1 MKNRMAK
8 TAPIALALILMVA
21 MAAGCPVPAP
31 VEVPPPPELLPRL
44 IIVGPP
50 GPMSVPLAYMVAHDR
65 LADIAEI
72 TELIIFK
79 DLDQLR
85 AIIAGKQA
93 DFVLM
98 PSNVAAVF
106 YNRGMDVQLLDISVW
121 SALFIISADS
131 TVGSIEDLKGE
142 KIAIPFKGGMPDILF
157 RYISERQGVDIARDF
172 EVFYAANPEHA
183 ARLLMAGEVDHA
195 LLPEPL
201 ATTALLRGE
210 GRFHRVIDISTEW
223 TNVVGGGIRTPMS
236 GTVALPSVQG
246 NPEVIQ
252 EFRKQFELAIAW
264 MLENPDEAGIL
275 AEEKLGFKAKAVSKS
290 LANITWDFVTAKD
303 AKDDLEA
310 FFGVM
315 YEFSPESIGG
325 RLPDDGFY
333 HGGL

>member
-1 MKNRMAK
+1 
-8 TAPIALALILMVA
+8 
-21 MAAGCPVPAP
+21 
-31 VEVPPPPELLPRL
+31 
-44 IIVGPP
+44 
-50 GPMSVPLAYMVAHDR
+50 MVAHDR
-65 LADIAEI
+65 LADIAEK
-72 TELIIFK
+72 TELIIFR

-85 AIIAGKQA
+85 TIVAGRRG
-93 DFVLM
+93 DFVIM

-131 TVGSIEDLKGE
+131 TVGSIEALKGE
-142 KIAIPFKGGMPDILF
+142 KTAIPFKGGMPDILF
-157 RYISERQGVDIARDF
+157 RYISERRGVDIARDL
-172 EVFYAANPEHA
+172 EVFYTANPEHA

-201 ATTALLRGE
+201 ATMVLLRGE

-223 TNVVGGGIRTPMS
+223 ENVVGLGIRTPMA

-246 NPEVIQ
+246 NPEVIRRFQ
-252 EFRKQFELAIAW
+252 EQFKLAIAW
-264 MLENPDEAGIL
+264 ILENPNEAGIL

-290 LANITWDFVTAKD
+290 LANITWDFVTARD
-303 AKDDLEA
+303 ARDDLEV
-310 FFGVM
+310 FFAIM

-333 HGGL
+333 HEGF